1 MLRCGITVPGVP
13 SAIVRCPCA
22 LFAENRDSPRSRDS
36 GISVSKARNIADP
49 NFSCQYRP
57 NIRAG
62 LKVRDGMGM
71 GQAAVSV

>member
-13 SAIVRCPCA
+13 SAIVHCQCA
-22 LFAENRDSPRSRDS
+22 LVAENRDSPRSRDS

-49 NFSCQYRP
+49 RFSCRNGP

-71 GQAAVSV
+71 GQAAISV